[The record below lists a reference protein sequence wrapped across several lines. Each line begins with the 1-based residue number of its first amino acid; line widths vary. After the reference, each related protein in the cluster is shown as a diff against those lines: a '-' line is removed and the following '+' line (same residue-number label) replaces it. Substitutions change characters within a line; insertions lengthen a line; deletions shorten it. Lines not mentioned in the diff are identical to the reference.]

1 MTDNEL
7 KIMSFDLIR
16 HYLRTFENED
26 THAER
31 AMYVSGI
38 VDLYTSIL
46 KKEQLEQMKVRDE
59 CQESR

>member
-16 HYLRTFENED
+16 HYMRTFENED
-26 THAER
+26 TYSER
-31 AMYVSGI
+31 AMYVNGI

-46 KKEQLEQMKVRDE
+46 QKEQLKRSNE
-59 CQESR
+59 CQESQ